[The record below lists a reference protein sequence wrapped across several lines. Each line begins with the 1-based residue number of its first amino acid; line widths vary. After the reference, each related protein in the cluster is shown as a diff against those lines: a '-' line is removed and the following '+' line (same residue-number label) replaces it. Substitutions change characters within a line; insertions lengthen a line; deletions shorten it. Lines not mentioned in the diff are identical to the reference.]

1 MASCDDETYLSLN
14 KSDIKFGEPIGK
26 GSFGTVFKVTL
37 RTSDGVLKEAA
48 AKKIGSSKQ
57 SDDELMFM
65 SKLKH
70 KNIITFYGFIRER
83 TELTIITELAS
94 KGDLQNYLQRSRDPL
109 PKELVKKWTKEAAE
123 GICHLHQQHAVHK
136 DIKSS
141 NFLITVDDTLKL
153 CDFGTVGIL
162 DETAKSEHRKGNK
175 VEIICISK
183 ANQEKNICSN

>member
-26 GSFGTVFKVTL
+26 GSFGTVFRVTL
-37 RTSDGVLKEAA
+37 KTSDGVLKDAA

-70 KNIITFYGFIRER
+70 KNIITFYGFIREK

-94 KGDLQNYLQRSRDPL
+94 KGDLQSYLQKSRDPL
-109 PKELVKKWTKEAAE
+109 PKELVKKWTTEAAE
-123 GICHLHQQHAVHK
+123 GISHLHQQHAVHK

-141 NFLITVDDTLKL
+141 NFLITADDTLKL

-162 DETAKSEHRKGNK
+162 DETEKTEHRKGN
-175 VEIICISK
+175 
-183 ANQEKNICSN
+183 